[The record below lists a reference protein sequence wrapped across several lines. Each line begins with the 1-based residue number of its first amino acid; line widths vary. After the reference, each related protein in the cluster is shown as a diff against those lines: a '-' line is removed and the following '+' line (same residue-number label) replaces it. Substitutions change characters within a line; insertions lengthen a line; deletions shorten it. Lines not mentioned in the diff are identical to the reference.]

1 MSDFNS
7 MIIEEFRANGGQVT
21 TAGFGDRLVLLHTTG
36 AKTGAER
43 VSPLMG
49 LPTDDGWLVAASKG
63 GAPEEPG
70 WAHNLRVN
78 PRAAVETGTATVDAV
93 AAELDGADHDAGWAR
108 FLAASPSFATYQE
121 RAGRKIAVFHLVRAT
136 A

>member
-7 MIIEEFRANGGQVT
+7 RIIEEFRAHGGHVT

-36 AKTGAER
+36 AKTGADR

-49 LPTDDGWLVAASKG
+49 LPTENGWLVAASKG

-70 WAHNLRVN
+70 WAHNLRVT
-78 PRAAVETGTATVDAV
+78 PRAAVETGTGTVDAV
-93 AAELDGADHDAGWAR
+93 AEELDGSERDRAWAR
-108 FLAASPSFATYQE
+108 FLSASPSFSTYE
-121 RAGRKIAVFHLVRAT
+121 ESAGRTIAVFHLVRSA
-136 A
+136 